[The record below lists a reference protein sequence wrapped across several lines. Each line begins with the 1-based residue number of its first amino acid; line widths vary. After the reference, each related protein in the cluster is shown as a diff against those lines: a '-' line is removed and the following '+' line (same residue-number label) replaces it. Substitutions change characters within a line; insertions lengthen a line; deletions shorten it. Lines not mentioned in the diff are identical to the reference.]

1 MDEALPTTS
10 SSATANVPSGNRA
23 IDFLPPYRVPDDD
36 CLTCRTTLH
45 NCAVDGG
52 EYCAALASVGGG
64 AVGSNC
70 SLMFMII
77 CFL

>member
-10 SSATANVPSGNRA
+10 SSGTANVPSGNRA

-52 EYCAALASVGGG
+52 NIAQRWHQS
-64 AVGSNC
+64 AVGPSVAIA
-70 SLMFMII
+70 L
-77 CFL
+77 